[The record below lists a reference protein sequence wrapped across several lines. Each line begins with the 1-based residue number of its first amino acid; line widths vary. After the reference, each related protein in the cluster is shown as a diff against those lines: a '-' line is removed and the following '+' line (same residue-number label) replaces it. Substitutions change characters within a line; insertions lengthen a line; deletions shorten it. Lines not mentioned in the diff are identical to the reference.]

1 MADPK
6 KGDDF
11 PQYTWT
17 IVKIRFYLRL
27 SLQNLSCN
35 QLFLF
40 LWNLQRCKCLSSVA
54 CISCPT
60 LYKKLRDLKSPT
72 CKAVIL
78 EYDRRFEV
86 GVFFERV
93 SSGMIK
99 FLSKQFK
106 RDRLFDEKKAK
117 KWRCLYSRCFMRA
130 KIDELNN
137 QSISFEG
144 K

>member
-1 MADPK
+1 M
-6 KGDDF
+6 
-11 PQYTWT
+11 
-17 IVKIRFYLRL
+17 
-27 SLQNLSCN
+27 
-35 QLFLF
+35 
-40 LWNLQRCKCLSSVA
+40 A

-117 KWRCLYSRCFMRA
+117 KWRCLYPRCFMRA